1 MNNLIKYI
9 KKNTDIKYDE
19 VTASKN
25 QTLFFEGDEC
35 KSVGLVVSGKISVI
49 SYFADGKEIVY
60 NTLGRGEVFGSNLI
74 FSSSPFFRGDVVAVE
89 ESEILYIT
97 KDELLKGLSENVGL
111 LEMYLQN
118 QSDFSKSLNFK
129 IKLLTINNAKDRIIY
144 YLSMHDNKI
153 EYRSVTKLAK
163 ELYLTRETLSRTM
176 YKMQKDGELEIQ
188 SKTLIL
194 KQ

>member
-9 KKNTDIKYDE
+9 KKNTNIKYDE
-19 VTASKN
+19 VTARKN

-49 SYFADGKEIVY
+49 SYFADGKEIIY

-74 FSSSPFFRGDVVAVE
+74 FSSSPFFRGDVVAAE

-111 LEMYLQN
+111 LEMYLHHII
-118 QSDFSKSLNFK
+118 SKPWK
-129 IKLLTINNAKDRIIY
+129 IFLAN
-144 YLSMHDNKI
+144 YL
-153 EYRSVTKLAK
+153 
-163 ELYLTRETLSRTM
+163 
-176 YKMQKDGELEIQ
+176 GF
-188 SKTLIL
+188 
-194 KQ
+194 

>member
-9 KKNTDIKYDE
+9 KKNTNIKYDE
-19 VTASKN
+19 VTARKN

-49 SYFADGKEIVY
+49 SYFADGKEIIY

-129 IKLLTINNAKDRIIY
+129 IKLLTINNARDRIIY